1 MGKCKFYS
9 QSELFEIII
18 TLSNQDFAGLD
29 KFRSKISLRK
39 IREIHVKLNKT
50 KNNRNESC
58 MNDFLSSPFS
68 PVMANLAAGSSSGES
83 ASLTLEKRDFFKSKF
98 LRASTEKIACLQET
112 LSLLNQCIG
121 EENQG

>member
-1 MGKCKFYS
+1 M
-9 QSELFEIII
+9 FEIII

-98 LRASTEKIACLQET
+98 LRASTEKIACFQET

-121 EENQG
+121 DENQGRL